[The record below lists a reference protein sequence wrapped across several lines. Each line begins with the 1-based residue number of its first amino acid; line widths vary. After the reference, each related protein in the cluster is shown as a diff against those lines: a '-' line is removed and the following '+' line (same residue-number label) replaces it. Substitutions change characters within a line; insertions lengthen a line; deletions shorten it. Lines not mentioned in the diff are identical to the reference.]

1 MQRIFEVVMKKRAK
15 HMQTNKLKVVIGLG
29 KTGLSCVRYLIKQ
42 GFDVAMVDSRID
54 PPCLAEFQK
63 EFPQM
68 LSHFG
73 DFAAPFLDQ
82 AAELIIS
89 PGVSLKEPA
98 IAALVA
104 KGVRP
109 IGDIELFA
117 RAARAPV
124 VAITGANGK
133 STVTSLVGEMAQASG
148 VNVRVGG
155 NLGMPALD
163 LLDDTARL
171 YVMELSSF
179 QLETTY
185 SLAPAA
191 SVILNITPDHM
202 DRYASLDEYRAAKQ
216 RIYHDCK
223 IAVINRDDP
232 YTYQNAQLPKQII
245 SFGLN
250 APHVGEFGIVDN
262 YLAFGKE
269 KLIAFDE
276 LRIKGMHQVAN
287 ALAALALGHAV
298 GLPFPAMVKALREF
312 AGLTHRCQWVKKID
326 GVDWYNDS
334 KGTNVG
340 ATKAAIE
347 GLGASISGKVILIA
361 GGLGKDADFT
371 LLRDAVQKYVRTL
384 ILIGKDAPIIGK
396 ALENTTSILFAD
408 YSLENALS
416 MAKKSARCGDAVL
429 LSPACASFDMFK
441 NFEHRGDVFMELV
454 KTL

>member
-1 MQRIFEVVMKKRAK
+1 MDVNNAKEVKLDKSR
-15 HMQTNKLKVVIGLG
+15 KLKVVIGLG
-29 KTGLSCVRYLIKQ
+29 KTGMSCVSYLAKQ
-42 GFDVAMVDSRID
+42 GFAVAIVDSRID
-54 PPCLAEFQK
+54 PPCLTEFK
-63 EFPQM
+63 KDFPQV

-73 DFAAPFLDQ
+73 NFAAPFLDQ
-82 AAELIIS
+82 AEELIIS

-98 IAALVA
+98 IVALVA
-104 KGVRP
+104 KGVKP

-117 RAARAPV
+117 RAVRAPV

-148 VNVRVGG
+148 INVKVGG

-163 LLDDTARL
+163 LLDDVAEL

-185 SLAPAA
+185 SLAAA
-191 SVILNITPDHM
+191 AAVILNITPDHM
-202 DRYASLDEYRAAKQ
+202 DRYADLSEYLVAKQ
-216 RIYHDCK
+216 RIYHNCK

-232 YTYQNAQLPKQII
+232 FTHQNAQLPKQII

-250 APHVGEFGIVDN
+250 APSVGEFGIVDN
-262 YLAFGKE
+262 WLAFGNE
-269 KLIAFDE
+269 KLIAIDE

-287 ALAALALGHAV
+287 ALGALALGRAV
-298 GLPFPAMVKALREF
+298 GLPFLAMIKALREF
-312 AGLTHRCQWVKKID
+312 SGLKHRCQWVKKINS
-326 GVDWYNDS
+326 VDWFNDS

-371 LLRDAVQKYVRTL
+371 LLRDAVQKHVRTV

-408 YSLENALS
+408 YSLENALD
-416 MAKKSARCGDAVL
+416 MAKKSAKSGDAVL
-429 LSPACASFDMFK
+429 FSPACASFDMFK